1 MNKRIRKKVLKRA
14 EAKVYA
20 QLGPADR
27 RSTTEI
33 AKIPGVLTPLER
45 KVFIADRTFWN
56 NLTLSIINE
65 LEEKENVRSTERP
78 RV

>member
-20 QLGPADR
+20 QLGPAVC

-56 NLTLSIINE
+56 NLTLTIVNE
-65 LEEKENVRSTERP
+65 LKEEENVQSTERT
-78 RV
+78 

>member
-33 AKIPGVLTPLER
+33 AEIPGVLTPLER

-56 NLTLSIINE
+56 NLTLTIVNE
-65 LEEKENVRSTERP
+65 LKEDKNVQSTERT
-78 RV
+78 

>member
-1 MNKRIRKKVLKRA
+1 MNKRMRKKVLKRA
-14 EAKVYA
+14 ESKVFA
-20 QLGPADR
+20 QYGPGET

-33 AKIPGVLTPLER
+33 AKLPGVLTPLER

-65 LEEKENVRSTERP
+65 LEEQENVRSAERP